1 MYADSARW
9 YSEELVKRQEPR
21 LATFPA
27 CSNTSVINWSMLAIM
42 KGRADTFLSFMED
55 WRSWVVDTCL
65 LRISELLP
73 TPLMNTL
80 LGHCL
85 RVKDSKA
92 GVYVKR
98 RPRAEGSYIQSYD
111 N

>member
-1 MYADSARW
+1 MYAGSARW
-9 YSEELVKRQEPR
+9 YSEELVKCQEPR

-27 CSNTSVINWSMLAIM
+27 CNITSVINWSMLAIR

-55 WRSWVVDTCL
+55 WRSWVVDACL

-73 TPLMNTL
+73 TPLVNTL

-85 RVKDSKA
+85 RVKDSK
-92 GVYVKR
+92 VCVSVKR
-98 RPRAEGSYIQSYD
+98 GPRAES
-111 N
+111 